1 MTERVARVAVS
12 AIVQRDDTVLL
23 VQRGRGHAL
32 GKWAVPG
39 GHVAFGE
46 PLADAVE
53 REVFEETGLRV
64 RVERFAGF
72 VERIGDDPQ
81 PYHLVIL
88 DFFAS
93 ELDQGGMPQAG
104 DDASD
109 VQWVPLAALGEVDLV
124 DGLFDFLVSVGVGH
138 RTSG

>member
-64 RVERFAGF
+64 RVERSMTNSRANRETASESNTAAAINITSC
-72 VERIGDDPQ
+72 VERRPVGCN
-81 PYHLVIL
+81 
-88 DFFAS
+88 AS
-93 ELDQGGMPQAG
+93 
-104 DDASD
+104 SN
-109 VQWVPLAALGEVDLV
+109 
-124 DGLFDFLVSVGVGH
+124 S
-138 RTSG
+138 